1 MLIKTQIKQRS
12 HKVLVQL
19 AVVQTYQVSVIYIVN
34 SFTVTLS
41 IAVVSYLTAGVT
53 IKSSF
58 KLCDF
63 KMHLKIGL
71 SYIVYK
77 IH

>member
-1 MLIKTQIKQRS
+1 MLIKTQIKQCS

-19 AVVQTYQVSVIYIVN
+19 AVVQACQVSVIYN
-34 SFTVTLS
+34 FTVTLS

-58 KLCDF
+58 KLSDF
-63 KMHLKIGL
+63 KTHLKIGL
-71 SYIVYK
+71 SYTVYK
-77 IH
+77 MH